1 MGDLLT
7 VVVALAAVPAWVPAV
22 EFAVGAV
29 GLGVLWWAR

>member
-7 VVVALAAVPAWVPAV
+7 VVVALAAVPDWVIAAEATV
-22 EFAVGAV
+22 AAV